1 MAVCRRA
8 WELRATTTTW
18 GSRGLLQAEDCRGLP
33 LLRTYMPGTRYA
45 VKFVR
50 EYTVRAGEGVAG
62 CKKTQLA
69 ECNQIIRFLPRD
81 GAARP
86 WAPNMGKLA
95 SYAQVLKSL
104 RADGEENLGDFVDGP
119 RAQVTTW
126 YGMLF

>member
-1 MAVCRRA
+1 
-8 WELRATTTTW
+8 
-18 GSRGLLQAEDCRGLP
+18 
-33 LLRTYMPGTRYA
+33 MPGIYARYA

-50 EYTVRAGEGVAG
+50 EYTVRRAGEGVAG
-62 CKKTQLA
+62 WKKAQLP
-69 ECNQIIRFLPRD
+69 ERNKIIRFLPRD

-119 RAQVTTW
+119 RAQVTTR